1 MRLKKFF
8 TDTNSDQNNSD
19 NSAKENLD
27 FNSEQN
33 ISRPMTRALKKLI
46 DHKNAAQL
54 ALMYSAICPK
64 SIAPCV
70 NGNKNVQTIHYFL
83 TQTLLANTSKNANH
97 G

>member
-8 TDTNSDQNNSD
+8 ADKSESNSD
-19 NSAKENLD
+19 NTQTTHSDLD

-54 ALMYSAICPK
+54 AINMLCDLSKKHCAICE
-64 SIAPCV
+64 
-70 NGNKNVQTIHYFL
+70 
-83 TQTLLANTSKNANH
+83 
-97 G
+97 